1 MEKGKLSIR
10 RKDKKVILELIK
22 EDGKTLPIS
31 DGSLRKAENWEGIAD
46 GEHDVSYILEGGSK
60 VTELT
65 IGDKTIKSLPVQ
77 APPQAD
83 QRNRGYHGNA
93 RSQGNPNNIDSAK
106 APYNFIPLNEEVLSV
121 TAEEIPAFNACKGLD
136 GYIDLEITAQSP
148 VYIRRNLSAAELK
161 REEELGHN
169 NNSQA
174 AMDFKESLSGFNRPL
189 GGTYRIP
196 GSSLR
201 GMIRTMYEVA
211 TYSKMTMLDDHKLYF
226 RSFADASTELRQEYS
241 SRMIDNVGGAYLPK
255 VSAGFLRKVRQDYE
269 ISEASS
275 FHRVEESLVLAK
287 GIISEKM
294 KFNRNYNDLIK
305 RSYFKIV
312 CFKADKE
319 TNHQHSEGQLF
330 YSKVTEITKFTE
342 PIPEG
347 YHKGWLVLTGWVPS
361 RREGKHMH
369 WVISEPTTNKYTV
382 PRDLV
387 EDYRKDVNRK
397 GTNLLEKTD
406 REQIPCF
413 YIIENSQVKA
423 FGHTGMFRMV
433 YDKSTGDLRPQAH
446 KSNDLDMTE
455 AVFGRIT
462 DKDIRPGRVFFEDA
476 LCIEARETEAAQYP
490 KILSGP
496 KPSTFQHYLQ
506 QANNQI
512 RLIKGKPVGLKNYNS
527 DGARL
532 AGHKFYWHRNRDNWI
547 AEDQEVRQHRT
558 QYTRIHP
565 LDTGSVFGG
574 RIRFMNLSPEELGA
588 LLFVL
593 NLPDGCCHKL
603 GMAKPLGLG
612 SVRIK
617 ASLCLIDRNKRY
629 TDLLSLGIQEDDG
642 AAFVQ
647 AFVDMLRTKLKMN
660 QDNPWNSDR
669 LKELKRMLDFTHKP
683 HHDKTR
689 YMEIERGKAPG
700 IKGDNEYKNRPILKK
715 PSQIQ

>member
-1 MEKGKLSIR
+1 MKKGTLNIR
-10 RKDKKVILELIK
+10 RKDKKVILVLSTEKGKIVSISDSSMRNSKDLESI
-22 EDGKTLPIS
+22 EDG
-31 DGSLRKAENWEGIAD
+31 DHE
-46 GEHDVSYILEGGSK
+46 VSYILEGGSK
-60 VTELT
+60 LIELK
-65 IGDKTIKSLPVQ
+65 IGEKTINPQ
-77 APPQAD
+77 PDQTPPKAD
-83 QRNRGYHGNA
+83 NYSHKQ
-93 RSQGNPNNIDSAK
+93 QGNRYSAAQPGNVDSAV
-106 APYNFIPLNEEVLSV
+106 APYNFIPLNEKVITVEES
-121 TAEEIPAFNACKGLD
+121 EIPAFNTYKGYD
-136 GYIDLEITAQSP
+136 GYLDLEITAQSP
-148 VYIRRNLSAAELK
+148 IYIRRNLKPEELK
-161 REEELGHN
+161 KEEKFGHN
-169 NNSQA
+169 NKSNEA
-174 AMDFKESLSGFNRPL
+174 IEFKNSLSGFNRPANAA
-189 GGTYRIP
+189 YRIP

-201 GMIRTMYEVA
+201 GMVRTMYEVV
-211 TYSKMTMLDDHKLYF
+211 TYSKMTMLDDHKLYY
-226 RSFADASTELRQEYS
+226 RSFADASSELQKEYS
-241 SRMIDNVGGAYLPK
+241 SRMIDNVRGAYRAK